1 MRGVAAPCLRPSP
14 PNRETGGFAAGRD
27 AISARPSPCLPD
39 ADRAGLAE
47 NLPFVN
53 LMRKRG
59 LAARL
64 TAPLARRYPRTI
76 LRMETMNLF
85 SDIRTL
91 VLDALAQMERAGDLP
106 AGLDTA
112 NVTVEPPRDAAHG
125 DMATNAAMV
134 LAKPAGLKPRD
145 IAQALAARLAADPR
159 IALAEVAGPGFL
171 NLRLAPG
178 EWQAVIRAALAQGG
192 DYGRSD
198 MGRGQRIN
206 VEFVSAN
213 PTGPMHVGHTR
224 GAVFGDALAALL
236 DFAGHEVTREY
247 YINDGGAQ
255 VDVLARSAYER
266 YREANGLEPEIREGL
281 YPGDYLIPVGEALKA
296 KYGTSLLEKPESEW
310 LAEIRSFATEAMMEM
325 IRADLALLNVHMD
338 VFSSEKALYGTG
350 RIEAAIER
358 LRQQGLIYEGVL
370 EPPKGKTPEDWEPRE
385 QTLFRSTAHGDDVDR
400 PVKKSDG
407 AWTYFAP
414 DIAYHW
420 DKIER
425 GYDALIDVFGAD
437 HGGYVKRMTAAVKA
451 LSDGRVPLD
460 VKLIQL
466 VRLFRNG
473 EPFKM
478 SKRAGTFV
486 TLRDVVEQAGADV
499 TRFHMLTRKNDAA
512 LDFDFARVLEQS
524 KDNPVWYVQYA
535 SARVNSVLGKAAEM
549 GVDTLDAALAQAD
562 LAQLAHPAELEL
574 ARKVAEWPRTVEI
587 AARAHEPHRIAF
599 FLYDIASELHSLWNR
614 GNDEPA
620 LRFLQEGDTQATA
633 AKIALLRSVG
643 VVISAGLGILG
654 VTPAKEM
661 R

>member
-1 MRGVAAPCLRPSP
+1 
-14 PNRETGGFAAGRD
+14 
-27 AISARPSPCLPD
+27 
-39 ADRAGLAE
+39 
-47 NLPFVN
+47 
-53 LMRKRG
+53 
-59 LAARL
+59 
-64 TAPLARRYPRTI
+64 
-76 LRMETMNLF
+76 MNLF
-85 SDIRTL
+85 SDIRAL
-91 VLDALAQMERAGDLP
+91 VLDALAQMEQAGALP

-112 NVTVEPPRDAAHG
+112 HVTVEPPRDAAHG

-134 LAKPAGLKPRD
+134 LAKPAGKKPRD
-145 IAQALAARLAADPR
+145 IAEALAARLAADPR
-159 IALAEVAGPGFL
+159 ITEVQVAGPGFL
-171 NLRLAPG
+171 NLRLAPA
-178 EWQAVIRAALAQGG
+178 EWQGVLRAALAEGA

-198 MGRGQRIN
+198 MGRGRRIN

-236 DFAGHEVTREY
+236 DFSGHDVTREY

-310 LAEIRSFATEAMMEM
+310 LAEVRAFATEAMMDM

-370 EPPKGKTPEDWEPRE
+370 EPPKGKTPEDWEPRQ
-385 QTLFRSTAHGDDVDR
+385 QTLFRSTSHGDDVDR

-407 AWTYFAP
+407 SWTYFAP

-420 DKIER
+420 DKIDR
-425 GYDALIDVFGAD
+425 GFDELIDVFGAD
-437 HGGYVKRMTAAVKA
+437 HGGYVKRMQAAVRA

-466 VRLFRNG
+466 VRLFKNG

-535 SARVNSVLGKAAEM
+535 SARINSVLNKAAGQ
-549 GVDTLDAALAQAD
+549 GVDVSDVALAGAD
-562 LAQLAHPAELEL
+562 LARLSHPAELDL

-620 LRFLQEGDTQATA
+620 LRFLQEGDAAATA
-633 AKIALLRSVG
+633 AKIALARSVG